1 MLQARG
7 SWLAMSV
14 GTDDYTEHRMAL
26 EVMSKAVPS
35 ELMGTIVNKA
45 SAKAAWD
52 ALYLRNIGAEC
63 VCKARASTLR
73 WEFDSLKFEDGETI
87 DDFDVHINHLTTQ
100 LAVLGSRYTEE
111 EIIRR
116 FLQALPPRFDQI
128 AASIETILDL
138 ADVSL
143 DELISRFKPVEE
155 KMNRNNKQFVAKL
168 NLMEDELVSWLSS
181 RLKVTRFE
189 NSDSSKEGSSSG
201 KRVVVTVERT
211 MVIAVALKEVAVQAA
226 AEATAVM
233 AVTS

>member
-1 MLQARG
+1 
-7 SWLAMSV
+7 
-14 GTDDYTEHRMAL
+14 
-26 EVMSKAVPS
+26 
-35 ELMGTIVNKA
+35 
-45 SAKAAWD
+45 
-52 ALYLRNIGAEC
+52 
-63 VCKARASTLR
+63 
-73 WEFDSLKFEDGETI
+73 
-87 DDFDVHINHLTTQ
+87 
-100 LAVLGSRYTEE
+100 
-111 EIIRR
+111 
-116 FLQALPPRFDQI
+116 
-128 AASIETILDL
+128 
-138 ADVSL
+138 VSL